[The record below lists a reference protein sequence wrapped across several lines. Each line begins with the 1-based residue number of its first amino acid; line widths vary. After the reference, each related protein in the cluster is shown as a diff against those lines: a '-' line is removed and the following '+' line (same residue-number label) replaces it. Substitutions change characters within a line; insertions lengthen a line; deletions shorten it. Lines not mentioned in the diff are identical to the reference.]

1 MAKKKQKKK
10 QKKSHTRPA
19 LNKEECTQLQI
30 LLDRVMAQD
39 PRGDRFTR
47 FVESLEPLIQRS
59 VPFTLAFVEALGS
72 ASSPVAVKVLQGLE
86 EMEAEKPVR
95 RAVKTALYRL
105 ARQGLLYEREE
116 THSDPVV
123 LVPRPMDR
131 QTEAWVSWPESEGER
146 GVVLKMPRAGRGYL
160 MAIGLLNSEG
170 ILYELDAFQTT
181 RKGVKE
187 LLEKMTD
194 GVSGRLIEIPLAHV
208 RFLYEEIAETHQRQ
222 NKELPTGYDMIYKQL
237 ASQVDQPTRPHVY
250 KLLDEKEIAGD
261 ISLLRS
267 SDGLFETQPFVSWR
281 LPGELVTPFVDKIK
295 QLRESRLVLSESVQR
310 ERAGQIYHE
319 AATEIFTPEVR
330 KRYCRLLEEAAL
342 LLYLQN
348 REKEARLVM
357 AVASDLKTEEGM
369 SSENSFVVGLVKRS
383 IVAELGFDPEEAEEE
398 PPPAEK
404 MTESGLIIPR

>member
-1 MAKKKQKKK
+1 MGKKKQTKK
-10 QKKSHTRPA
+10 QKKSHARPA
-19 LNKEECTQLQI
+19 LTIEERTQLQI

-39 PRGDRFTR
+39 PGGDRFTR
-47 FVESLEPLIQRS
+47 FVESLGPLIHRS

-72 ASSPVAVKVLQGLE
+72 ASTPVAVKVLQGLE

-105 ARQGLLYEREE
+105 AQQGVLHEREK

-131 QTEAWVSWPESEGER
+131 QAEAWVSWPESEGER
-146 GVVLKMPRAGRGYL
+146 GLVLKLPHAGRGYL

-194 GVSGRLIEIPLAHV
+194 GVSDRLIEIPVDHV

-222 NKELPTGYDMIYKQL
+222 NMELPAGYDMIYKQL
-237 ASQVDQPTRPHVY
+237 ASQVDQPTRPHIY
-250 KLLDEKEIAGD
+250 RHMDEKEIAGD

-267 SDGLFETQPFVSWR
+267 SDDLFETQPFVSWR

-310 ERAGQIYHE
+310 ERAGQVYREI
-319 AATEIFTPEVR
+319 ATEIFTPEIR
-330 KRYCRLLEEAAL
+330 KRYRRLLEEAAL
-342 LLYLQN
+342 LLYLQEK
-348 REKEARLVM
+348 EKEARLAM
-357 AVASDLKTEEGM
+357 AVVSDLKTEVGM
-369 SSENSFVVGLVKRS
+369 FTENTFVVDLVKRS
-383 IVAELGFDPEEAEEE
+383 IVAELGFDLEEAEEK
-398 PPPAEK
+398 PAAEEI
-404 MTESGLIIPR
+404 TESGLIIPR

>member
-1 MAKKKQKKK
+1 MGKKKQTKK
-10 QKKSHTRPA
+10 QKKSYARPV
-19 LNKEECTQLQI
+19 LNAEERTQLQI
-30 LLDRVMAQD
+30 LVDRVMAQD
-39 PRGDRFTR
+39 PRAERFPR

-72 ASSPVAVKVLQGLE
+72 ASSPVAVKVLQRLD

-105 ARQGLLYEREE
+105 ARQGLLHEREK
-116 THSDPVV
+116 TRSDPVV

-131 QTEAWVSWPESEGER
+131 QAEAWVSWPESEGER
-146 GVVLKMPRAGRGYL
+146 GLVLKLPHAGRGYL
-160 MAIGLLNSEG
+160 VAIGLLNAEG

-194 GVSGRLIEIPLAHV
+194 GVTDRLMEIPVEHV
-208 RFLYEEIAETHQRQ
+208 RFLYEETAETHQRH
-222 NKELPTGYDMIYKQL
+222 NMELPAGYDMVYKQL
-237 ASQVDQPTRPHVY
+237 ASQFDQPSRPHVY
-250 KLLDEKEIAGD
+250 RLLDEKEIAGD
-261 ISLLRS
+261 IWLLRS

-281 LPGELVTPFVDKIK
+281 LPGELVTAFVDKIK
-295 QLRESRLVLSESVQR
+295 QLRESRLVVSESVQR
-310 ERAGQIYHE
+310 ERAGQIYRE
-319 AATEIFTPEVR
+319 AATEIFTPEIR
-330 KRYCRLLEEAAL
+330 QRYRRLLEEAAL
-342 LLYLQN
+342 LLYLQD
-348 REKEARLVM
+348 REKEARLAM
-357 AVASDLKTEEGM
+357 AVVSDLKTEVSM
-369 SSENSFVVGLVKRS
+369 FAENTFVLGLVKRS